1 MNIAEIIIM
10 TICYAILGI
19 VGIPGILILIISPF
33 YFKFGIGKWLLHDI
47 MRWHL
52 PDETSSFDGCS
63 SHSHCKFCNKEIMQ
77 DSQGNWF
84 TFN

>member
-10 TICYAILGI
+10 TICYAILGV
-19 VGIPGILILIISPF
+19 VGIPYILILIISPF

-47 MRWHL
+47 MHWHL
-52 PDETSSFDGCS
+52 PNETSSFDGCS
-63 SHSHCKFCNKEIMQ
+63 NHSYCKFCNKEIMQ

>member
-1 MNIAEIIIM
+1 MNIAEI
-10 TICYAILGI
+10 ICYAILGI
-19 VGIPGILILIISPF
+19 VGIPYILILIISPF

-47 MRWHL
+47 MHWHF

-63 SHSHCKFCNKEIMQ
+63 NHSYCKFCDKEIMQ

>member
-10 TICYAILGI
+10 TICYAILGV
-19 VGIPGILILIISPF
+19 VGIPYILILIISPF

-47 MRWHL
+47 MHWHL

-63 SHSHCKFCNKEIMQ
+63 DHSYCKFCNKEIMQ

>member
-1 MNIAEIIIM
+1 MNIAEIITM
-10 TICYAILGI
+10 TTSCAILGI
-19 VGIPGILILIISPF
+19 VGIPYMLTLIIAPF
-33 YFKFGIGKWLLHDI
+33 YSKFGIGKWLLHDI
-47 MRWHL
+47 MHWHL

-63 SHSHCKFCNKEIMQ
+63 NHSYCKFCNKEIMQ

>member
-1 MNIAEIIIM
+1 MTDIEIIM
-10 TICYAILGI
+10 ATVLGI
-19 VGIPGILILIISPF
+19 ASIPYILTLIIAPF

-47 MRWHL
+47 MHWHL
-52 PDETSSFDGCS
+52 PDETNSFDGCS
-63 SHSHCKFCNKEIMQ
+63 IHSYCKFCNKEIMQ

>member
-19 VGIPGILILIISPF
+19 VGIPYILILIISPF

-47 MRWHL
+47 MHWHL
-52 PDETSSFDGCS
+52 PDETNSFDGCS
-63 SHSHCKFCNKEIMQ
+63 NHSYCKFCNKEIMQ